1 MAKGGSRK
9 AGGGGAAEFG
19 VAAYGAAG
27 SQMARGDGTNM
38 IAINANA
45 CTKGGA
51 RGGARGEAR
60 GGARGEA
67 RGGAFLDTI
76 AVPAA
81 FIAANTMYR
90 GRRGSRPYSR
100 SHKFGKRM
108 KKMTRRQRRR

>member
-9 AGGGGAAEFG
+9 VGGGGAAEFG

-51 RGGARGEAR
+51 RGGARGGKRVVEN
-60 GGARGEA
+60 

-81 FIAANTMYR
+81 FIAANTMYK
-90 GRRGSRPYSR
+90 GRKVYNR

>member
-27 SQMARGDGTNM
+27 SQIARGDGTNM

-51 RGGARGEAR
+51 ADPKNMRGG
-60 GGARGEA
+60 A
-67 RGGAFLDTI
+67 RGGAFLDAI

-81 FIAANTMYR
+81 FVAANTMYR

-108 KKMTRRQRRR
+108 KKMTRRQRR

>member
-9 AGGGGAAEFG
+9 VGGGGAAEFG

-51 RGGARGEAR
+51 RGGA
-60 GGARGEA
+60 
-67 RGGAFLDTI
+67 FLDTI

-81 FIAANTMYR
+81 FIAANTMYK
-90 GRRGSRPYSR
+90 GRKVYNR